1 MGLGAV
7 PKGRNAIS
15 CLHSLMSPE
24 RMASLRKL
32 LFSYKALFHIS
43 TFSCGKIA
51 LDWLGEGSGRELKSP
66 ILHMAPINPI
76 ASTSLT
82 SGGGDRYPH
91 PLPISSLR
99 HHRGQLSLAELQGDL
114 VPNLG

>member
-15 CLHSLMSPE
+15 CLHSLVSPE

-51 LDWLGEGSGRELKSP
+51 LDWLGEGSGRELKTPSYTWP
-66 ILHMAPINPI
+66 Q
-76 ASTSLT
+76 LT
-82 SGGGDRYPH
+82 P
-91 PLPISSLR
+91 
-99 HHRGQLSLAELQGDL
+99 
-114 VPNLG
+114 